1 MIMPKYKLNKRHYL
15 NDRIYRA
22 GETVDWDGPPS
33 LSMVPLDDAAK
44 KDKDNWDRD
53 RAQRQSSRKS
63 VGWSPALKTHEWNR
77 LTRPDPEL
85 VGADGE
91 SAPPTANINIIGRP
105 KSRGR
110 PPRGP
115 RVEAATA
122 E

>member
-33 LSMVPLDDAAK
+33 LSMVPLDAAAE
-44 KDKDNWDRD
+44 KDKESWDRD
-53 RAQRQSSRKS
+53 RKQRQSSRAS

-77 LTRPDPEL
+77 LTRPDPEIAG
-85 VGADGE
+85 VDGE

-105 KSRGR
+105 KPRGR
-110 PPRGP
+110 PPRMP
-115 RVEAATA
+115 RAEAATA